1 MEFMFY
7 QSLFNNDIA
16 QWDVRSVT
24 NMGHMFQE
32 SSFDQQLCWD
42 VSKKINYEMFTKAKG
57 CIKKNCCTKC
67 DKKLLC

>member
-1 MEFMFY
+1 MDFMFS
-7 QSLFNNDIA
+7 QSLFNGNISE
-16 QWDVRSVT
+16 WDVSNVKDMY
-24 NMGHMFQE
+24 NMFYE